1 MRWRISQWF
10 AFEASHFYRLPH
22 LDLAENEQ
30 LFGKAA
36 RHHGHNY
43 RVCVCL
49 RFQPHPEQHR
59 CPMELEQ
66 RLRTHLEPQLDHR
79 CLNLE
84 HPYFRQHLPTTEN
97 LAVYLYHDLLS
108 VLPGELEEVQVYESD
123 WLWATYR
130 GERRRHPNGEEVP
143 MVYLTRAYHFSASH
157 RLYHPQLSEEENR
170 ALFGKCSHP
179 YGHGHDYRLEITVR
193 GEPDPITGMI
203 INLSELDTLVQQEV
217 LELLDHRFLNEEVA
231 EFQQC
236 IPTTENLVQFIYQRL
251 APHLSRRV
259 QLYRVRL
266 YETPRSAFELVA
278 EPSEPR

>member
-1 MRWRISQWF
+1 MRWRIAQWF

-22 LDLAENEQ
+22 LSEAENEQ

-43 RVCVCL
+43 CVCVCL
-49 RFQPHPEQHR
+49 RLQPAPDRHF
-59 CPMELEQ
+59 CPQMLEQ
-66 RLRTHLEPQLDHR
+66 PLRERIDPQFDHR

-97 LAVYLYHDLLS
+97 LAVYLWHDLQS
-108 VLPGELEEVQVYESD
+108 ALPGELDEIEVRESD
-123 WLWATYR
+123 WLWASYR
-130 GERRRHPNGEEVP
+130 GERRRYPDGEEVP

-157 RLYHPQLSEEENR
+157 RLYHPELSEEENR

-203 INLSELDTLVQQEV
+203 ISLSDLDTLVQREV
-217 LELLDHRFLNEEVA
+217 LDPLDHRFLNEEVA
-231 EFQQC
+231 EFQQS
-236 IPTTENLVQFIYQRL
+236 IPTTEHLVRFIYQRL
-251 APHLSRRV
+251 EPHLSGRAR
-259 QLYRVRL
+259 LYRVRL
-266 YETPRSAFELVA
+266 YETPRSYFEVVNG
-278 EPSEPR
+278 E

>member
-1 MRWRISQWF
+1 MRWRIAQWF

-22 LDLAENEQ
+22 LSEAENER

-49 RFQPHPEQHR
+49 RLQPSPERHF
-59 CPMELEQ
+59 CPHALEQ
-66 RLRTHLEPQLDHR
+66 QLRDHIDPQFDHR

-97 LAVYLYHDLLS
+97 MAVYLWYDLRS
-108 VLPGELEEVQVYESD
+108 VLPGELDEVEVRESD
-123 WLWATYR
+123 WLWASYR
-130 GERRRHPNGEEVP
+130 GERRQRPDGEEVP

-157 RLYHPQLSEEENR
+157 RLYRPELSEEENR

-203 INLSELDTLVQQEV
+203 INLSDLDALVQREV
-217 LELLDHRFLNEEVA
+217 LEPLDHRFLNEEVA
-231 EFQQC
+231 AFQQA
-236 IPTTENLVQFIYQRL
+236 IPTTEHLVQCIYQWL
-251 APHLSRRV
+251 APRLSGRA

-266 YETPRSAFELVA
+266 YETPRSYFEVVA
-278 EPSEPR
+278 DES